1 MVKYFW
7 DIGIQEGDSA
17 QFIDDVRLTNIFALI
32 GFGFAIFKGLTLY
45 FLGLAQPFIL
55 ISSFSLVF
63 SAVYLSNYFR
73 KVQLSKILVW
83 LIPHII
89 IFLISSSV
97 GVKGQCHTL
106 LVHLIVVGNVLNYDF
121 SWTKHILMVLTTLF
135 FGFLLYITDFSLFL
149 HDEISSQTY
158 YYIAMNTFFTHLVGG
173 GSIALIIVKRIK
185 HKYEEA
191 DIAQAALKQKYD
203 EIIKINEE
211 LDKFVYSVSHDL
223 RAPIASSLGL
233 VDIVSKETD
242 LGEIQK
248 YLGLQKMTLE
258 KLDGFIKDILSY
270 SRNSRLS
277 LSLEKIYFEE
287 LLADMIPLLLP
298 IGEDIPVLL
307 HFDVKQG
314 NVIYSDKMRLQFVL
328 KNLIT
333 NAILYRKNKHPESFV
348 KVLIQTDKQGV
359 KIEIADNGIGIAEKH
374 LPNIFNMFYR
384 GTSATKGS
392 GLGLYIVKEM
402 LSKLKG
408 SIEVKSELGIGTTFL
423 LFIPNLEA
431 DVKYL
436 GQVETPPAYPQVE
449 SIG

>member
-1 MVKYFW
+1 MKYFW

-32 GFGFAIFKGLTLY
+32 GFGFALFKGLTLY
-45 FLGLAQPFIL
+45 FLGLTQPFIL
-55 ISSFSLVF
+55 ISSVSLVF
-63 SAVYLSNYFR
+63 SAVYVSNYFR
-73 KVQLSKILVW
+73 KVQLSKMLVW

-158 YYIAMNTFFTHLVGG
+158 FYIAMNTFFTHLVGG

-233 VDIVSKETD
+233 VDIVSKETN
-242 LGEIQK
+242 LEEIRK

-258 KLDGFIKDILSY
+258 KLDGFIKDILTY

-277 LSLEKIYFEE
+277 LTLEEIYFEE
-287 LLADMIPLLLP
+287 LLSDMIPLLLP
-298 IGEDIPVLL
+298 TGQDIPVLL
-307 HFDVKQG
+307 HFDVKQETA
-314 NVIYSDKMRLQFVL
+314 IYSDKMRLQFVL

-333 NAILYRKNKHPESFV
+333 NAILYRKKKHPESFV
-348 KVLIQTDKQGV
+348 KVIINTQKQGASIQ
-359 KIEIADNGIGIAEKH
+359 IEDNGIGIAEKH
-374 LPNIFNMFYR
+374 LPHIFNMFYR
-384 GTSATKGS
+384 GTTTTKGS

-402 LSKLKG
+402 LLKLKG
-408 SIEVKSELGIGTTFL
+408 NIQVQSTLDVGTTFS

-431 DVKYL
+431 EIKPL
-436 GQVETPPAYPQVE
+436 GRVEMLPSSAQLE
-449 SIG
+449 EIA